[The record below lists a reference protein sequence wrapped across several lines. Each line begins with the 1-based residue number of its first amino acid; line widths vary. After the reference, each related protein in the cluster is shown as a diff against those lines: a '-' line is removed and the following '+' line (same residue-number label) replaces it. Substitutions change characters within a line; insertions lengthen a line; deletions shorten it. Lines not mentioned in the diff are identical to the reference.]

1 MIRFENVYKEY
12 PGGNEALHDVD
23 LHIKRGEFVFVL
35 GPSGAGKSTFLKLIL
50 REESPTRG
58 HVWVD
63 GVDLAD
69 LKEKQIPYLRRKI
82 GVVFQDFRL
91 IPTMT
96 VYDNV
101 AFALRVTDVSEDRIR
116 ERVPIVL
123 KLVGLTH
130 KADAYPPTLSG
141 GEQQRVAVGRALAH
155 SPELLIADEPTGNV
169 DPAMSLEMMK
179 LLVAANNVGTTV
191 VVVTHEQDMARR
203 MGKRIILLEEGRVVT
218 DGKPGQCKG
227 GARG

>member
-1 MIRFENVYKEY
+1 M
-12 PGGNEALHDVD
+12 
-23 LHIKRGEFVFVL
+23 
-35 GPSGAGKSTFLKLIL
+35 
-50 REESPTRG
+50 
-58 HVWVD
+58 
-63 GVDLAD
+63 DLAD

-227 GARG
+227 GARR

>member
-141 GEQQRVAVGRALAH
+141 GEQQRVAVGHALAH

-169 DPAMSLEMMK
+169 HPAMSLEMMK

>member
-12 PGGNEALHDVD
+12 PGGSEALHDVD
-23 LHIKRGEFVFVL
+23 LHIKKGEFVFVL

-63 GVDLAD
+63 GADLAD

-123 KLVGLTH
+123 KLVGLSH

-169 DPAMSLEMMK
+169 DPEMSLEMMK
-179 LLVAANNVGTTV
+179 LLVAANNVGATV

-203 MGKRIILLEEGRVVT
+203 MGKRIILLENGRVVN
-218 DGKPGQCKG
+218 DGKPGQSKG
-227 GARG
+227 GARR

>member
-227 GARG
+227 GARR

>member
-23 LHIKRGEFVFVL
+23 LHIKKGEFVFVL

-63 GVDLAD
+63 DMDLAD
-69 LKEKQIPYLRRKI
+69 LKEKEIPYLRRKI

-123 KLVGLTH
+123 KLVGLSH

-169 DPAMSLEMMK
+169 DPEMSLEMMK
-179 LLVAANNVGTTV
+179 LLVAANNVGATV

-218 DGKPGQCKG
+218 DGKPGQSKG
-227 GARG
+227 GARR

>member
-1 MIRFENVYKEY
+1 MIQFQNVYKEY
-12 PGGNEALHDVD
+12 PGGNEALHNVD
-23 LHIKRGEFVFVL
+23 LHIKKGEFVFVL

-58 HVWVD
+58 RVWVD
-63 GVDLAD
+63 GQDLAD
-69 LKEKQIPYLRRKI
+69 LREKDIPYLRRKI

-101 AFALRVTDVSEDRIR
+101 AFALRVTNVSKDRIKQ
-116 ERVPIVL
+116 RVPIVL
-123 KLVGLTH
+123 QLVGLSH

-155 SPELLIADEPTGNV
+155 SPQLLIADEPTGNV

-179 LLVAANNVGTTV
+179 LLVAANNVGATV
-191 VVVTHEQDMARR
+191 VVVTHEQEMARR
-203 MGKRIILLEEGRVVT
+203 MGKRIIMLEEGCVVS
-218 DGKPGQCKG
+218 DGKPALEKG
-227 GARG
+227 GDRA

>member
-191 VVVTHEQDMARR
+191 VVVTHEKDLVDRF
-203 MGKRIILLEEGRVVT
+203 GKRVVT
-218 DGKPGQCKG
+218 IDSGHVINDSVG
-227 GARG
+227 GYVGGRIHG

>member
-69 LKEKQIPYLRRKI
+69 LKEKQIAYLRRKI

>member
-23 LHIKRGEFVFVL
+23 LHIKKGEFVFVL

-169 DPAMSLEMMK
+169 DPEMSLEMMK
-179 LLVAANNVGTTV
+179 LLVAANNVGATV

-218 DGKPGQCKG
+218 DGKPGQSKG
-227 GARG
+227 GARR

>member
-130 KADAYPPTLSG
+130 RADASPRTLRG

-155 SPELLIADEPTGNV
+155 SPDLLIADEPTGNV

>member
-218 DGKPGQCKG
+218 DGKPGQGKG

>member
-23 LHIKRGEFVFVL
+23 LHIKKGEFVFVL

-63 GVDLAD
+63 DMDLAD
-69 LKEKQIPYLRRKI
+69 LKEKEIPYLRRKI

-123 KLVGLTH
+123 KLVGLSH

-155 SPELLIADEPTGNV
+155 SPELLTADEPTGNV
-169 DPAMSLEMMK
+169 DPEMSLEMMK
-179 LLVAANNVGTTV
+179 LLVAANNVGATV

-218 DGKPGQCKG
+218 DGKPGQSKG
-227 GARG
+227 GARR

>member
-23 LHIKRGEFVFVL
+23 LHIKKGEFVFVL

-63 GVDLAD
+63 DMDLAD
-69 LKEKQIPYLRRKI
+69 LKEKEIPYLRRKI

-123 KLVGLTH
+123 KLVGLSH

-169 DPAMSLEMMK
+169 DPEMSLEMMK
-179 LLVAANNVGTTV
+179 LLVAANNVGATV

-218 DGKPGQCKG
+218 DGKPGQNKG
-227 GARG
+227 GARR

>member
-63 GVDLAD
+63 CVDLAD
-69 LKEKQIPYLRRKI
+69 LKEKQLPYLRRKI

>member
-1 MIRFENVYKEY
+1 M
-12 PGGNEALHDVD
+12 
-23 LHIKRGEFVFVL
+23 
-35 GPSGAGKSTFLKLIL
+35 
-50 REESPTRG
+50 
-58 HVWVD
+58 
-63 GVDLAD
+63 
-69 LKEKQIPYLRRKI
+69 
-82 GVVFQDFRL
+82 VFQDFRL

-101 AFALRVTDVSEDRIR
+101 AFALRVTNVSESRIR

-123 KLVGLTH
+123 KLVGLSH

-179 LLVAANNVGTTV
+179 LLVAANNVGATV
-191 VVVTHEQDMARR
+191 VVVTHEQEMARR
-203 MGKRIILLEEGRVVT
+203 MGKRIILLEKGRVVK
-218 DGKPGQCKG
+218 DGKPGQSEG
-227 GARG
+227 GARQ